1 MAQRV
6 IIFIICTAGLLS
18 CVFKNDMDYP
28 LIPGNIIVFSVEG
41 QKNVIIDNKSRNV
54 SVELEETAEIAN
66 LKITGF
72 QISDGAVLSEP
83 LGQYINLSSPVKI
96 LLKTYQDYEW
106 TISAE
111 QNIERYVKCDNQIN
125 SAVFNEESLS
135 IIIYVTDTQ
144 PLSKIKINSMKL
156 GPEGSEIVSTTG
168 FYKDGEELKEKTE
181 ECNFPMTLDCV
192 LERTFKVMY
201 KGKEFIWKLKALQI
215 ESKVEIVSVSP
226 RCYHAKVKAGFSGK
240 GSPVLEY
247 KKASESQ
254 WTKIEELNI
263 AGVGV
268 SATIKNLEADTN
280 YKIRI
285 SEEGE
290 YSPDFDF
297 RTESPLQLSNMSF
310 DAWHLQGKTWYP
322 YAQNAQDSQK
332 AWDSA
337 NKATSQFIGST
348 TTPEENF
355 LAASGAGKKAAKLE
369 SRFAVVKFA
378 AGSIFVGKFVG
389 LVGMGAELSWGVP
402 FVSRP
407 AALRGHYSYSPA
419 IINYTDEAHA
429 SLKGQEDSGHIIFIL
444 TDWDKPFSVISS
456 KNQFVDFD
464 NDPAIIAYGKLTCDK
479 TNGVYKEFTL
489 PIEYRSDRTP
499 KWVSIIA
506 SSSALGDYFTGGTG
520 SVLYLDEFSLEYD

>member
-1 MAQRV
+1 MIKRI
-6 IIFIICTAGLLS
+6 IIFIICTAGTLS

-28 LIPGNIIVFSVEG
+28 LIIGNITAFSVEG
-41 QKNVIIDNKSRNV
+41 QKHINIDNKNRSV
-54 SVELEETAEIAN
+54 KVELEENADISN
-66 LKITGF
+66 LKITEF
-72 QISDGAVLSEP
+72 KISEGAVLSEP
-83 LGQYINLSSPVKI
+83 LKEYINLSSPVKI

-106 TISAE
+106 TISAN
-111 QNIERYVKCDNQIN
+111 QHIERYVRCENQIN
-125 SAVFNEESLS
+125 SALFNEETLS
-135 IIIYVTDTQ
+135 IIIYVTDAQ

-156 GPEGSEIVSTTG
+156 GPEGSEIISTTG
-168 FYKDGEELKEKTE
+168 FYKEGDELKEKTE
-181 ECNFPMTLDCV
+181 QCNFPMTLDCV
-192 LERTFKVMY
+192 LERSFKLVY

-215 ESKVEIVSVSP
+215 ESKAEIVSVSP

-247 KKASESQ
+247 KKASESL
-254 WTKIEELNI
+254 WTKVEDISI

-268 SATIKNLEADTN
+268 SATIKNLEAETD

-285 SEEGE
+285 SEDGE

-297 RTESPLQLSNMSF
+297 RTESPMQLSNMSF
-310 DAWHLQGKTWYP
+310 DTWHLQGKTWYP
-322 YAQNAQDSQK
+322 YAQNAEESLK
-332 AWDSA
+332 VWDSA
-337 NKATSQFIGST
+337 NKATSTFIGST
-348 TTPEENF
+348 TIPEDNF
-355 LAASGAGKKAAKLE
+355 LAVSGEGKKAVKME

-407 AALRGHYSYSPA
+407 TALRGHYSYSPA
-419 IINYTDEAHA
+419 IINYTDEGHT

-444 TDWDKPFSVISS
+444 TDWEKPFSVISS

-464 NDPAIIAYGKLTCDK
+464 NDPAIIAYGKLVCEK
-479 TNGVYKEFTL
+479 TSGAYKEFTL
-489 PIEYRSDRTP
+489 PIEYRSERIP

-506 SSSALGDYFTGGTG
+506 SSSALGDYFTGGVG
-520 SVLYLDEFSLEYD
+520 SVLYLDEFSLVYD